1 VPGHGPWVPGH
12 GLWEKVW
19 LEPLGPEKND
29 DGRSSRHLLPIII
42 FLAIFFNIFVVI

>member
-1 VPGHGPWVPGH
+1 VTGH

-29 DGRSSRHLLPIII
+29 DGRSSRHLLPINHL
-42 FLAIFFNIFVVI
+42 FGYFFQYFCGNMTQAT